1 MRDISKN
8 IRALRTAKGLTQEE
22 LAAALHVTR
31 QTVSNYEN
39 GRSRPDIDMVLRIAQ
54 ALETDANDV
63 LYGPPVPPDRRR
75 ERRRILLGLA
85 VTAGLAVLAWACWG
99 PALAWGA
106 LVYLHA
112 AVFPIRLVLVPC
124 CAAVG
129 GWTLMAA
136 VGQLLRAEPLS
147 ARRRPWVRWARR
159 GLTAVLALLLAT
171 VVPFVIW
178 DVWSYVVP
186 IPPEGRSSSFAAGCP
201 LYAQLTT
208 HIVVLLLRLPWATA
222 LLGAAVWL
230 LGWPRERA
238 AAATPPT
245 DEKGPTQG

>member
-75 ERRRILLGLA
+75 ERRRILIGLA
-85 VTAGLAVLAWACWG
+85 VTVGLGVLTWG
-99 PALAWGA
+99 GRA
-106 LVYLHA
+106 YSHA

-129 GWTLMAA
+129 GWTLMAT
-136 VGQLLRAEPLS
+136 VGQLLRADPLS
-147 ARRRPWVRWARR
+147 ARKRPWVQWTRW
-159 GLTAVLALLLAT
+159 GLTAVLVLLLAT

-178 DVWSYVVP
+178 DVWDYVVP

-208 HIVVLLLRLPWATA
+208 HIVVLLLRLPWSTA
-222 LLGAAVWL
+222 LLGAAAWL

-238 AAATPPT
+238 AVASAT